1 MKKTINIFSVA
12 AFIVFSSAI
21 AQTTEAE
28 KQLRTVNNDTVLGWK
43 KGGVINLGISQTS
56 LTNWA
61 AGGQNSIAANGL
73 LSLFANRTMK
83 KALWENSLDLGYGI
97 LKQGQSGNWMKTDD
111 KIDFMS
117 KLGRKISNKWYFAG
131 LLNFKTQMTAGYN
144 YPNDSVKISNFLAP
158 GYLLGALGFEYKPD
172 GNFQVFIA
180 PVTAKVTFVNDQT
193 LANAGAFGV
202 DKAVYDVSGTVVTPG
217 KNVRTEFGGY
227 LRLFY
232 QKEIIQNVSLQ
243 TKLDLFSNYLN
254 NPGNIDVNWEVLVSM
269 KVNKFIS
276 ATIGTQLIYDDDI
289 LIGVDTN
296 NDGTVDVMGPR
307 VQFKEVLTAGLTY
320 KF

>member
-1 MKKTINIFSVA
+1 MVKFGN
-12 AFIVFSSAI
+12 
-21 AQTTEAE
+21 Q
-28 KQLRTVNNDTVLGWK
+28 QL
-43 KGGVINLGISQTS
+43 S
-56 LTNWA
+56 
-61 AGGQNSIAANGL
+61 
-73 LSLFANRTMK
+73 
-83 KALWENSLDLGYGI
+83 
-97 LKQGQSGNWMKTDD
+97 
-111 KIDFMS
+111 
-117 KLGRKISNKWYFAG
+117 
-131 LLNFKTQMTAGYN
+131 
-144 YPNDSVKISNFLAP
+144 
-158 GYLLGALGFEYKPD
+158 
-172 GNFQVFIA
+172 
-180 PVTAKVTFVNDQT
+180 
-193 LANAGAFGV
+193 
-202 DKAVYDVSGTVVTPG
+202 

-296 NDGTVDVMGPR
+296 NDGTVDAMGPR